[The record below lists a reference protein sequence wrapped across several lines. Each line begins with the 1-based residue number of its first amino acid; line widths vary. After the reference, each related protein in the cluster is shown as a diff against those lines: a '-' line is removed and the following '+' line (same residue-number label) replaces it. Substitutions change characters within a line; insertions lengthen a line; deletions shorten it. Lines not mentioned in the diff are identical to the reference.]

1 MKKNNKYKAAV
12 TLGLVTAGY
21 FVCYPFQSTFAG
33 ALLTGMFGAAMIGGL
48 ADWFAVSALFRR
60 PLGISFRTAVIP
72 RNRER
77 IFASIIDMVQNQ
89 LLTTENIGRTL
100 DRFDVAD
107 LLLRYW
113 DEHGGRKD
121 IQAILARI
129 ADDLLQDLDTERLAH
144 VLDQLIRR
152 GARQIEAAPL
162 VAEALEW
169 TIRNGYDKQLAKLI
183 LAELGNLV
191 KKEQFRR
198 ILANLFVQARAVY
211 ERDLLRRRLA
221 NRLMEYLLD
230 LSADRMAALAQDKIV
245 VLLDDYESSRL
256 VQERLH
262 SWIQAVLHRLAA
274 DPAFR
279 QRMEDWKNEQVGKRL
294 HLAEPIAGLID
305 RVKILG
311 GDRLAEAGS
320 WRLLLVQQSDQ
331 AMLRLTAD
339 EEQRAKISRFAKN
352 AFLDFV
358 VVHHEEIGVIVRER
372 LEQFTDKALADFI
385 ENRVGNDLQM
395 IRINGSVVGGLVG
408 MILFLLSYLAG
419 SI

>member
-1 MKKNNKYKAAV
+1 MKKNNKHKAAV

-21 FVCYPFQSTFAG
+21 FVCYPFQSTFTG
-33 ALLTGMFGAAMIGGL
+33 ALLTGTFGAAMIGGL

-129 ADDLLQDLDTERLAH
+129 ADELLQELDTERLAH

-152 GARQIEAAPL
+152 GARQIEVAPL
-162 VAEALEW
+162 VTEALEW
-169 TIRNGYDKQLAKLI
+169 TMRNGYDKQLAKLVI
-183 LAELGNLV
+183 AELSNLV
-191 KKEQFRR
+191 KKEQFQG
-198 ILANLFVQARAVY
+198 ILADLFVQARVVY

-230 LSADRMAALAQDKIV
+230 LSPDRMAALAQEKIV
-245 VLLDDYESSRL
+245 ALLDDYESYHM
-256 VQERLH
+256 VQERVH
-262 SWIQAVLHRLAA
+262 NWIQVILHRLAA
-274 DPAFR
+274 EPVFR
-279 QRMEDWKNEQVGKRL
+279 QKMEDWKNEQVSKRL
-294 HLAEPIAGLID
+294 HLAEPLAGLID
-305 RVKILG
+305 RVKVLG
-311 GDRLAEAGS
+311 RERLAEGGS
-320 WRLLLVQQSDQ
+320 WHSLLVQQSDQ
-331 AMLRLTAD
+331 AMFGLAVD
-339 EEQRAKISRFAKN
+339 EDKRVKISRLAKT

-358 VVHHEEIGVIVRER
+358 VLHHEEIGVIVRDR

-385 ENRVGNDLQM
+385 ESRVGNDLQM